1 MKKEFYFAPAI
12 EEILMEVEN
21 GIAQSTTESGSGWN
35 DGWNGGEGEDDTHG
49 NI

>member
-21 GIAQSTTESGSGWN
+21 GIAQSTTEGGSGWGDPE
-35 DGWNGGEGEDDTHG
+35 DGDSDTSG

>member
-21 GIAQSTTESGSGWN
+21 GIAQSTTEGGSGWGDPA
-35 DGWNGGEGEDDTHG
+35 DGESDTSG

>member
-21 GIAQSTTESGSGWN
+21 GIAQSTTERGSGWDN
-35 DGWNGGEGEDDTHG
+35 WNGGEGEDDTHG